1 MTIEQKLSNYMANQ
15 LDEFYELLQKVV
27 QLESPTEGGRE
38 DLKICRDFFSTL
50 FEKLGFRSE
59 VIKNEDKRF
68 GDHLHLTLGEG
79 EEQLLF
85 VGHYDTVYEK
95 GSFGSLWKSDENKI
109 WGPGVLDMKGG
120 NIQVYFV
127 VKALQDL
134 ELLPD
139 NKKIVFLLSAD
150 EEAGSPTSHELF
162 KKEAKKSKAA
172 FVMEPTMGDCTGG
185 LTIGRFSRGNYT
197 FIAEGQSAHSGQHPE
212 KAESA
217 LKELAQQAQY
227 LESLTDLEKGITI
240 ACTCLTSGNA
250 GWPTVPGEG
259 ELTID
264 ARFFNDELAEKFD
277 AQFQKLTPFNPHI
290 NITTQGGI
298 EKPSFEPDQPGNKK
312 LFKIA
317 QEMGRK
323 FDMEMEGYIGRAGT
337 DGNFTSSAG
346 CPTLDGMGMSGN
358 YLHQPGKEYMNVDD
372 VIPRGAFVARM
383 VIEVFQNM

>member
-1 MTIEQKLSNYMANQ
+1 
-15 LDEFYELLQKVV
+15 
-27 QLESPTEGGRE
+27 
-38 DLKICRDFFSTL
+38 
-50 FEKLGFRSE
+50 
-59 VIKNEDKRF
+59 
-68 GDHLHLTLGEG
+68 
-79 EEQLLF
+79 
-85 VGHYDTVYEK
+85 
-95 GSFGSLWKSDENKI
+95 
-109 WGPGVLDMKGG
+109 
-120 NIQVYFV
+120 
-127 VKALQDL
+127 
-134 ELLPD
+134 PD

-264 ARFFNDELAEKFD
+264 ARFINDELAEKFD
-277 AQFQKLTPFNPHI
+277 TQFQKLKPFNPHI

-298 EKPSFEPDQPGNKK
+298 EKPSLEPEQPDNKK
-312 LFKIA
+312 LLKIA
-317 QEMGRK
+317 QEMKRK
-323 FDMEMEGYIGRAGT
+323 IDQEKEEYIGRERT
-337 DGNFTSSAG
+337 DFKFKSYPVCLTI
-346 CPTLDGMGMSGN
+346 
-358 YLHQPGKEYMNVDD
+358 DD
-372 VIPRGAFVARM
+372 MIIIR
-383 VIEVFQNM
+383 N

>member
-127 VKALQDL
+127 VK
-134 ELLPD
+134 PY
-139 NKKIVFLLSAD
+139 KIL
-150 EEAGSPTSHELF
+150 
-162 KKEAKKSKAA
+162 
-172 FVMEPTMGDCTGG
+172 
-185 LTIGRFSRGNYT
+185 NYCQ
-197 FIAEGQSAHSGQHPE
+197 I
-212 KAESA
+212 
-217 LKELAQQAQY
+217 
-227 LESLTDLEKGITI
+227 I
-240 ACTCLTSGNA
+240 
-250 GWPTVPGEG
+250 
-259 ELTID
+259 
-264 ARFFNDELAEKFD
+264 R
-277 AQFQKLTPFNPHI
+277 
-290 NITTQGGI
+290 
-298 EKPSFEPDQPGNKK
+298 K
-312 LFKIA
+312 LFSYYLLTKKR
-317 QEMGRK
+317 EVR
-323 FDMEMEGYIGRAGT
+323 RHT
-337 DGNFTSSAG
+337 
-346 CPTLDGMGMSGN
+346 N
-358 YLHQPGKEYMNVDD
+358 YLRKKQKKVRQHL
-372 VIPRGAFVARM
+372 
-383 VIEVFQNM
+383 